1 MEPIRHTLT
10 ARLRYLKMYRE
21 DLDQLVA
28 LFQKGCAKVTISDDK
43 NRYESLDEMK
53 QHVGAKVKNL
63 DIEGEEPGVHFLL
76 NRSGVVYTGTTPTL
90 SVFNELRTEE
100 ITDPADALFFKV
112 RHFLTA
118 YERPY
123 VRVPFAVLAGLA
135 FLVCI
140 VSAVSFSTRKQHG
153 LDIGNLT
160 PAYVVS
166 FIVCIV
172 LLFPAMYIVN
182 SISLETKRNSQSFW
196 TANREKIILLVI
208 GSLLTILVQWVTGH
222 LLK

>member
-1 MEPIRHTLT
+1 
-10 ARLRYLKMYRE
+10 MYRE

-53 QHVGAKVKNL
+53 QYVGAKVKNL
-63 DIEGEEPGVHFLL
+63 DIEGEGPGVHFLL

-100 ITDPADALFFKV
+100 ISDSADALFFKV
-112 RHFLTA
+112 RNFLAA

-135 FLVCI
+135 FFAFIVCQ
-140 VSAVSFSTRKQHG
+140 VSFFTRKQHG
-153 LDIGNLT
+153 LEIGNLT
-160 PAYVVS
+160 SACVVS
-166 FIVCIV
+166 FIVCVI

-196 TANREKIILLVI
+196 AANREKILLLILGGMI
-208 GSLLTILVQWVTGH
+208 GCPPRCKRASSLPV
-222 LLK
+222 